1 MSDCTATGQ
10 QLRDRLQF
18 IGGALEG
25 LPQFGMRLNRALD
38 AIENDIRWTRSLV
51 KLAALLDADKQR
63 GHCAL
68 ASDINERLDAFE
80 PGYRRIA
87 LGYRT
92 ARDEVESA
100 MVPLMTCRKCDRVIS
115 NTLKN
120 YFY

>member
-1 MSDCTATGQ
+1 MNDCTTGH
-10 QLRDRLQF
+10 QLRDRLHF

-25 LPQFGMRLNRALD
+25 LPQFGRRLNRAID
-38 AIENDIRWTRSLV
+38 RIENDIRWTRSLV

-80 PGYRRIA
+80 SGYRRVA

-92 ARDEVESA
+92 ARDEIESA
-100 MVPLMTCRKCDRVIS
+100 MVPLMSKRVCDRVIS
-115 NTLKN
+115 DTLKN